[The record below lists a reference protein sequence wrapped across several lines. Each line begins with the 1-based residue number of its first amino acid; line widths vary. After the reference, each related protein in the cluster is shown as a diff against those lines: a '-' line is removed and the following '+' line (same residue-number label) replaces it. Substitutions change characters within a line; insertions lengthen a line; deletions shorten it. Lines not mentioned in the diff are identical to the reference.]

1 MSSIKELWVEKYRP
15 KRISDYIFQQPSHE
29 LQIKQMLSERSIT
42 HLLLS
47 GVQGSG
53 KTSLAFI
60 LVNELEVNQED
71 VLIINSSDE
80 NSVDVIRDK
89 IKGFASSFAW
99 GDFKVV
105 ILEEADYITPN
116 GQAVLRRV
124 MEEYV
129 NNVRFILTCNYEHRI
144 IPAIKS
150 RCQHYKFKTPDKNDV
165 TEAVAK
171 ILIQEKV
178 NFNIDVLDKYVSVGY
193 PDIRKI
199 INTLQ
204 QHTVD
209 ATLADVTIQE
219 KESDY
224 KFEILDLLEKDNW
237 PAIRNLVCSNIEGEE
252 WESMYRFFYENLDKS
267 PKFNITDN
275 WEAAI
280 VIVSDHLYKDALVA
294 DREINFAACT
304 IRLGQI

>member
-1 MSSIKELWVEKYRP
+1 
-15 KRISDYIFQQPSHE
+15 
-29 LQIKQMLSERSIT
+29 
-42 HLLLS
+42 
-47 GVQGSG
+47 
-53 KTSLAFI
+53 
-60 LVNELEVNQED
+60 
-71 VLIINSSDE
+71 
-80 NSVDVIRDK
+80 VIRDK